1 MTEKELQESLELF
14 AHKLKNPIHS
24 AVINLDVL
32 KVRLEKLG
40 SDEKIMQHLK
50 ISTAE
55 VKRINDIV
63 QKYFGYLKLSD
74 SARKKTDL
82 RKLMG

>member
-40 SDEKIMQHLK
+40 CDEKIMQHLK
-50 ISTAE
+50 IATTE
-55 VKRINDIV
+55 VKRISEIV
-63 QKYFGYLKLSD
+63 KKYFDYLNLNEKQ
-74 SARKKTDL
+74 RQRTDL
-82 RKLMG
+82 RKLLE